1 MTFTVFG
8 VTYSYATAP
17 YFVKHGFRLRTGK
30 YGTNFDLNVPSALRY
45 YARDL
50 GRRFCVVQ

>member
-8 VTYSYATAP
+8 VTYSYAAAP
-17 YFVKHGFRLRTGK
+17 DFVKHGFLLRTGK
-30 YGTNFDLNVPSALRY
+30 YGTNFDTRAPSAVRY

-50 GRRFCVVQ
+50 GRRFCAVQ